1 MNTTLSTQ
9 FIDSKYSHLR
19 GHYVGS
25 VLNGTIDNSISRH
38 TFYLQTTL
46 FETSLLKS
54 HLKMNFQ
61 WGFKKY
67 GFCNLT

>member
-25 VLNGTIDNSISRH
+25 VLNGRIDNSISRH
-38 TFYLQTTL
+38 AFYLQTTL
-46 FETSLLKS
+46 FETSL
-54 HLKMNFQ
+54 
-61 WGFKKY
+61 KKIT
-67 GFCNLT
+67 FENEF